1 MKYKIVT
8 IEKKKNEKFL
18 REKTKEI
25 KNVKDKK
32 ILKLIKKMREIMIKG
47 RGVGL
52 AANQIGLDKQI
63 FVMGP
68 GNDFFA
74 FINPKITK
82 YSKEMEDME
91 EGCLSVPGKSGIV
104 SRPIAVEIKGF
115 NEKGEKVK
123 MKFDGIFARI
133 CQHEYDHLQGIL
145 FIDKAKKIYQSEKD
159 GE

>member
-1 MKYKIVT
+1 MKYKIIT
-8 IEKKKNEKFL
+8 IEKKENEKFL
-18 REKTKEI
+18 RQKTKEI
-25 KNVKDKK
+25 KDLKDKK
-32 ILKLIKKMREIMIKG
+32 IPELIKKMREIMIQGKG
-47 RGVGL
+47 IGL

-82 YSKEMEDME
+82 YSKEIEEME
-91 EGCLSVPGKSGIV
+91 EGCLSVPGKAGIV
-104 SRPIAVEIKGF
+104 SRPVAVEIKGF
-115 NEKGEKVK
+115 NEKGEKIK
-123 MKFDGIFARI
+123 MKFDGVFARI

-145 FIDKAKKIYQSEKD
+145 FIDKAKKVYQSEKD

>member
-1 MKYKIVT
+1 MKYKIIT
-8 IEKKKNEKFL
+8 IEKKEDEKFL
-18 REKTKEI
+18 RQKTKEI
-25 KNVKDKK
+25 KDLKDKK
-32 ILKLIKKMREIMIKG
+32 IPELIKKMREIMIKG
-47 RGVGL
+47 KGVGL

-68 GNDFFA
+68 GDDFFA

-82 YSKEMEDME
+82 YSKETEDME
-91 EGCLSVPGKSGIV
+91 EGCLSVPGKVGIV
-104 SRPIAVEIKGF
+104 SRPVAVEIKGF
-115 NEKGEKVK
+115 NEKGEKIK
-123 MKFDGIFARI
+123 MKFDGVFARI